1 MMEDPTSTK
10 DQLRSW
16 VQELTREHRRDL
28 LSILEEDDSL
38 VQDARVEMAAEQL
51 RLVCQDRK
59 LDWDNLNESER
70 ETLLDHLIREDVEA
84 TQAGPPP
91 STSSSKAIC
100 SHCGRELTP
109 HDLYRIYFSNRRPSE
124 GYALAK
130 LMVLDTEQPNA
141 QFPLLDEG
149 EVIIGRLDPHR
160 GIRPEV
166 DLSAYDPASRV
177 SRKHARIL
185 RRAGQFFIEDLGSAN
200 GTVINGRSRLKP
212 QEPHVLINGDL
223 IRIGHTTLKFITS
236 QS

>member
-1 MMEDPTSTK
+1 MDDPNTTK
-10 DQLRSW
+10 DQLRTW
-16 VQELTREHRRDL
+16 VQELAPQHRREL
-28 LSILEEDDSL
+28 LSILEEDTAL
-38 VQDARVEMAAEQL
+38 VQDVRIDMAAEQL
-51 RLVCQDRK
+51 RRVCSERK
-59 LDWDNLNESER
+59 LDWDGLTEPER
-70 ETLLDHLIREDVEA
+70 ETLLDLLIREDVEA

-91 STSSSKAIC
+91 SKSTSKAIC

-130 LMVLDTEQPNA
+130 LMVIDTELPTA
-141 QFPLLDEG
+141 QFPLLGES

-177 SRKHARIL
+177 SRKHARIV
-185 RRAGQFFIEDLGSAN
+185 RRTNQFFIEDLGSAN
-200 GTVINGRSRLKP
+200 GTTINGRSRLKP
-212 QEPHVLINGDL
+212 QEPYALTNGDL
-223 IRIGHTTLKFITS
+223 IRIGHTTLKFISS